1 MKSLWKAVNSHLS
14 YKLIIT
20 IVSLVV
26 LFFGIVV
33 IISYNI
39 FAKEV
44 QKIYVENS
52 STLLNQLS
60 ERTDEYFQSLNDI
73 SFSMYADILFLP
85 EYYSDSDELKV
96 YNYKIRKLQNLFL
109 QKRET
114 DSVLLYITEKQELY
128 VINRITNR
136 SFKNAGEIEERDWY
150 QRVLMSP
157 NQMVLEPEHLLENYN
172 SDYGLDDK
180 TPVFSINRCVVEY
193 QTPSFVLSINYR
205 MDALK
210 KMIQDTLVNDFVQIL
225 LLNEDGK
232 IICKSETD
240 MYDHITPDLLEILRD
255 NGEKEGDLQYLDEQT
270 GQTLLVLFNKS
281 DIHNTMLL
289 QIVSMRN
296 ITYQAEKLK
305 NTIIFISSI
314 IVLMLVIVIVT
325 FSFYITKPLKIIENC
340 MIQVSKGDFS
350 VRSHVRSQDEIGQIS
365 NTFNYMTEQIGQL
378 IKERFQLRLKFK
390 DAQLESL
397 HAQINPHF
405 LYNTLQ
411 VIGSVACEKEV
422 YEVDNMLMS
431 LSSMLRYTV
440 KSGGNI
446 VTLKDE
452 INNVENYLAL
462 QKFRFEDKLNY
473 SINIPEELYTVKV
486 PKLILQPIVE
496 NSIVHGI
503 EKLKTPGN
511 ISIHCQLEEGFCSV
525 IVRDN
530 GVGMKQEDI
539 DKLQKYFNSYN
550 EHLSDEDDKKIGL
563 YNVYQRMLLLY
574 DKKFSM
580 HITSDK
586 MQGVEVRLNIPTEN
600 NVLG

>member
-1 MKSLWKAVNSHLS
+1 M
-14 YKLIIT
+14 
-20 IVSLVV
+20 VV
-26 LFFGIVV
+26 V
-33 IISYNI
+33 ISYNI

-44 QKIYVENS
+44 QKTYVENS

-60 ERTDEYFQSLNDI
+60 ERIDEYFQSLNDI

-114 DSVLLYITEKQELY
+114 DSVLLYITGKKELY
-128 VINRITNR
+128 IINRMTNR
-136 SFKNAGEIEERDWY
+136 SFKNAEAIEEKDWY

-157 NQMVLEPEHLLENYN
+157 NQMVLEPEHLLENYD
-172 SDYGLDDK
+172 SEYGLDDT

-205 MDALK
+205 MDTLK
-210 KMIQDTLVNDFVQIL
+210 KMIQDTLANDFAQIF
-225 LLNEDGK
+225 LLNDQGK
-232 IICKSETD
+232 SICKPDTY
-240 MYDHITPDLLEILRD
+240 MYDHIAPSLLKIIQQ
-255 NGEKEGDLQYLDEQT
+255 NGEKDGDFRYYDDKT
-270 GQTLLVLFNKS
+270 GQTMLVLFKKS
-281 DIHNTMLL
+281 DMHNVVLL

-296 ITYQAEKLK
+296 VTYQADKLK

-314 IVLMLVIVIVT
+314 IVLILILVIIA
-325 FSFYITKPLKIIENC
+325 FSLYITRPLKVIENC

-350 VRSHVRSQDEIGQIS
+350 VRSHVRSKDEIGQIS

-378 IKERFQLRLKFK
+378 IKERYQLRLKFK
-390 DAQLESL
+390 DAQLKSL

-411 VIGSVACEKEV
+411 AIGSVACDNEV
-422 YEVDNMLMS
+422 FEVDNMLRT
-431 LSSMLRYTV
+431 LSNMLRYTI

-452 INNVENYLAL
+452 INNVKNYLSL
-462 QKFRFEDKLNY
+462 QKFRFEEKLNY
-473 SINIPEELYTVKV
+473 SIDIPENLYSIKV

-503 EKLKTPGN
+503 EKLKKPGN
-511 ISIHCQLEEGFCSV
+511 ISILCRLEKDICTV

-530 GVGMKQEDI
+530 GVGMEQADI
-539 DKLQKYFNSYN
+539 NKLQRYFNSYN
-550 EHLSDEDDKKIGL
+550 ENLLDEDEKKIGL

-580 HITSDK
+580 HISSNK
-586 MQGVEVRLNIPTEN
+586 MQGVEVRLNIPIDN
-600 NVLG
+600 NIFDKKGGEEHV

>member
-26 LFFGIVV
+26 LFFGMVV

-511 ISIHCQLEEGFCSV
+511 ISILCQLEEGFCSV

>member
-1 MKSLWKAVNSHLS
+1 M
-14 YKLIIT
+14 
-20 IVSLVV
+20 
-26 LFFGIVV
+26 
-33 IISYNI
+33 
-39 FAKEV
+39 
-44 QKIYVENS
+44 
-52 STLLNQLS
+52 
-60 ERTDEYFQSLNDI
+60 
-73 SFSMYADILFLP
+73 
-85 EYYSDSDELKV
+85 
-96 YNYKIRKLQNLFL
+96 

-365 NTFNYMTEQIGQL
+365 STFNYMTEQIGQL

-411 VIGSVACEKEV
+411 AIGSVACEKEV

-511 ISIHCQLEEGFCSV
+511 ISILCQLEEGFCSV

>member
-1 MKSLWKAVNSHLS
+1 MKSLWKAMNSHLS

-26 LFFGIVV
+26 LFFGMVV
-33 IISYNI
+33 VISYNI

-44 QKIYVENS
+44 QKTYIENS

-114 DSVLLYITEKQELY
+114 DSVLLYITEKKELY
-128 VINRITNR
+128 VINHVTNR
-136 SFKNAGEIEERDWY
+136 SFKNAEAIEEKDWY

-157 NQMVLEPEHLLENYN
+157 NQMVLEPEHLLENYD
-172 SDYGLDDK
+172 SEYGLDDT
-180 TPVFSINRCVVEY
+180 TPVFSINRCVAEY
-193 QTPSFVLSINYR
+193 QTPSFVLSINYK
-205 MDALK
+205 MDTLK
-210 KMIQDTLVNDFVQIL
+210 KMIQDTLANDFAQIYI
-225 LLNEDGK
+225 LNDQGES
-232 IICKSETD
+232 ICKPETHI
-240 MYDHITPDLLEILRD
+240 YDHITPNLLKIIQQ
-255 NGEKEGDLQYLDEQT
+255 NGEKDGDFRYYDEKT
-270 GQTLLVLFNKS
+270 GQTLLVLFKKS
-281 DIHNTMLL
+281 DMHKVVLL

-296 ITYQAEKLK
+296 VTYQAEKLK

-314 IVLMLVIVIVT
+314 IVLILILVIIA
-325 FSFYITKPLKIIENC
+325 FSLYITRPLKAIENC

-350 VRSHVRSQDEIGQIS
+350 VRSRVRSKDEIGHIS

-378 IKERFQLRLKFK
+378 IKERYQLSLKFK
-390 DAQLESL
+390 DAQLKSL

-411 VIGSVACEKEV
+411 AIGSVACDKEV
-422 YEVDNMLMS
+422 FEVDNMLRT
-431 LSSMLRYTV
+431 LSNMLRYTI

-452 INNVENYLAL
+452 INNVKNYLSL
-462 QKFRFEDKLNY
+462 QKFRFEEKLNY
-473 SINIPEELYTVKV
+473 SINIPENLYPIKV

-511 ISIHCQLEEGFCSV
+511 ISILCRLEKDICSV
-525 IVRDN
+525 IVSDN
-530 GVGMKQEDI
+530 GVGMEQADI
-539 DKLQKYFNSYN
+539 DKMQSYFDSYN
-550 EHLSDEDDKKIGL
+550 EYLMDKDEKIGL

-574 DKKFSM
+574 DKRFSM
-580 HITSDK
+580 HIASNK
-586 MQGVEVRLNIPTEN
+586 MQGVEVRLNIPIEN
-600 NVLG
+600 NTYG

>member
-26 LFFGIVV
+26 LFFGMVV

-325 FSFYITKPLKIIENC
+325 FSFYITKPLKIIGNC

-411 VIGSVACEKEV
+411 AIGSVACEKEV

-511 ISIHCQLEEGFCSV
+511 ISILCQLEEGFCSV

>member
-511 ISIHCQLEEGFCSV
+511 ISILCQLEEGFCSV

>member
-26 LFFGIVV
+26 LFFGMVV

-411 VIGSVACEKEV
+411 AIGSVACEKEV

-511 ISIHCQLEEGFCSV
+511 ISILCQLEEGFCSV